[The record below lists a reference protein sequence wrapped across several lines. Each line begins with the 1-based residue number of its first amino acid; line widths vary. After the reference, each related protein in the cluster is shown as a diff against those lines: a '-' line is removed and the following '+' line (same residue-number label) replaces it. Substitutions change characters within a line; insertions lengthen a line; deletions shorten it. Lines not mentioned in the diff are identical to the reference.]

1 MWIMRCYRFMMTV
14 IEKEIIKFLILAF
27 MNFREVPK
35 IRQKKFLLTS
45 SELLKLVSLCTSFF
59 IGVILSL
66 TGLMVLC
73 LKDTSWSHTR
83 FWQLKY
89 PLVDPKHLLATLNWK
104 NFGMRCFCLQDCKY
118 SKTSLAILYLKPNFS
133 NLWTFFNQNITI
145 SPS

>member
-1 MWIMRCYRFMMTV
+1 MMTV

-45 SELLKLVSLCTSFF
+45 SELLKLVPLCTSFF

-83 FWQLKY
+83 F
-89 PLVDPKHLLATLNWK
+89 
-104 NFGMRCFCLQDCKY
+104 
-118 SKTSLAILYLKPNFS
+118 
-133 NLWTFFNQNITI
+133 
-145 SPS
+145 